1 METFT
6 IVPRGGTYSVV
17 ATTEGGKRKTVATYP
32 TEDGAITLLR
42 RLQEKAGLPDSS
54 KHHPKNWR
62 F

>member
-6 IVPRGGTYSVV
+6 IVPRGRTYSVV
-17 ATTEGGKRKTVATYP
+17 ATTKGGKRREVATYP
-32 TEDGAITLLR
+32 TEDRAITLLR
-42 RLQEKAGLPDSS
+42 KLQEKAGLPDPA

>member
-6 IVPRGGTYSVV
+6 IVPRGGAYNVV
-17 ATTEGGKRKTVATYP
+17 ATTEDGKRKIVATYP
-32 TEDGAITLLR
+32 TEGGAITLLR